1 MESLLVHPENK
12 EQLKAIKAILKALK
26 VKFEV
31 QPQLLPAHVLK
42 SIEISMKQYGKGQTI
57 SFEEFKKRHFTNYI
71 PEKSADEIIDD
82 LKSARNFKR
91 PEIS

>member
-31 QPQLLPAHVLK
+31 QPESLPAHVVKGIERSLK
-42 SIEISMKQYGKGQTI
+42 QAENGQTI
-57 SFEEFKKRHFTNYI
+57 SLEEFKKRHLTNLI
-71 PEKSADEIIDD
+71 
-82 LKSARNFKR
+82 LKDN
-91 PEIS
+91 